1 MINSYKWRMVFKK
14 TEGCKV
20 FDIHPIK
27 FSHVKSGTNCEALTT
42 GVYSKNDD
50 MWLLRPDHKDSC
62 SFYGGFSE
70 STLSRFSHLKH
81 SKVTRRGHGNP
92 GPTQLLSHPSLG
104 TRCVWEKESLED
116 PSPSS
121 WNLVSWVLRHC
132 ATEDGILAL
141 PCPMPMESLN
151 MRKQLLFPL
160 SVGLLV
166 MQQSVCV
173 LSCVWFFA
181 TSGTV
186 APLSVDFFQTRILEW
201 VSISSSR
208 ESSLIGSW
216 TCFLCLLH
224 WQVDSLPLSHLG
236 SPMQQ
241 QYL

>member
-116 PSPSS
+116 PAPA
-121 WNLVSWVLRHC
+121 V
-132 ATEDGILAL
+132 GILLAESSDTVRQRMASL
-141 PCPMPMESLN
+141 PCPVQCPWNPWTWEN
-151 MRKQLLFPL
+151 
-160 SVGLLV
+160 
-166 MQQSVCV
+166 
-173 LSCVWFFA
+173 SC
-181 TSGTV
+181 
-186 APLSVDFFQTRILEW
+186 
-201 VSISSSR
+201 
-208 ESSLIGSW
+208 
-216 TCFLCLLH
+216 C
-224 WQVDSLPLSHLG
+224 SH
-236 SPMQQ
+236 
-241 QYL
+241 